1 MECGMELHQ
10 LVTVSFA
17 YSIGF
22 SKAIKDINMSN
33 IIIIVVV
40 NCGSPPDITN
50 GTFDINRGTTFGS
63 VAVYS
68 CDVGFNLNGGAIIS
82 CQANGTWSGPI
93 PTCNS
98 EN

>member
-1 MECGMELHQ
+1 MI
-10 LVTVSFA
+10 A
-17 YSIGF
+17 
-22 SKAIKDINMSN
+22 
-33 IIIIVVV
+33 VV
-40 NCGSPPDITN
+40 NCDNPPDITN
-50 GTFDINRGTTFGS
+50 GTVDINRGTTFRS

-98 EN
+98 E